1 VSRPNPTTEVAAGV
15 GAALAF
21 LAMLFLLHMPL
32 GLGVL
37 LAACVYAGIALLGR
51 SAAPARVEPTEQ
63 ELLQQ
68 IHESARSIANARVR
82 QKIGA
87 LLGQAQRVL
96 VFLEEHPERA
106 DAWRAV
112 VRECL
117 QSSLRIVNRYAD
129 LSRFFEDPS
138 RQSLREVE
146 ELLDQVSAT
155 FTNVGQR
162 LIEEG
167 AADLTAEMEVFR
179 STLQAVNEVNVL
191 KQGGSNS

>member
-1 VSRPNPTTEVAAGV
+1 VSGKNSTTDIAAGL

-21 LAMLFLLHMPL
+21 LVMLFLLHMPL
-32 GLGVL
+32 WLGVA
-37 LAACVYAGIALLGR
+37 LAAGVYAGIALLGR
-51 SAAPARVEPTEQ
+51 TASPAQLEPTGH

-96 VFLEEHPERA
+96 VFLDEHPERA
-106 DAWRAV
+106 DAWRGV

-138 RQSLREVE
+138 RQSLQEVE

-162 LIEEG
+162 LVEEG
-167 AADLTAEMEVFR
+167 AADLTAEMELFR

-191 KQGGSNS
+191 KQGGGNS